1 MKVVII
7 FVPLKNKK
15 MENLTTKQQAEVK
28 VLVRLGDTLELAIAT
43 VLAEK
48 ELDSDLYNLA
58 YNS

>member
-1 MKVVII
+1 
-7 FVPLKNKK
+7 